1 MSDEEK
7 DLGQVEDAP
16 RRRQRI
22 VSRDTERVYSASQDQ
37 GERFDTIETER
48 YIKRVI
54 QSRSKEELIAALRAL
69 KEQATPKKK
78 RGRPS
83 KRDQEEQRI
92 LMETIERHMDEIN
105 ATRAALTGDVSGTP
119 IDIFG
124 DDPLV
129 DSTALLEVQ

>member
-54 QSRSKEELIAALRAL
+54 QSRSKEELIASLRAL

-105 ATRAALTGDVSGTP
+105 ANPALAEQQNPGY
-119 IDIFG
+119 
-124 DDPLV
+124 
-129 DSTALLEVQ
+129 